1 MRHPVCLADG
11 RGRFFKRAAL
21 LSAVAVL
28 TLLSSALI
36 AAPAGAH
43 TSTTFNGYCDTPTTN
58 GCDDYLTRDEGIF
71 NGVVGW
77 NNLHPGCNCSLVFEY
92 VNRINDT
99 AIRMNIKPRGA
110 NYIWHRCIVDHD
122 RGAGYAGVNV
132 SCEFGR
138 Y

>member
-1 MRHPVCLADG
+1 MKRLLAMAIIG
-11 RGRFFKRAAL
+11 AAL
-21 LSAVAVL
+21 VVPAQ
-28 TLLSSALI
+28 
-36 AAPAGAH
+36 AAAH
-43 TSTTFNGYCDTPTTN
+43 TSSTFNGYCDTPNIN

-77 NNLHPGCNCSLVFEY
+77 NTMHQGCNCSLQWDVPS
-92 VNRINDT
+92 RINNT

-110 NYIWHRCIVDHD
+110 NYIWHRCIVDLD
-122 RGAGYAGVNV
+122 RAYGYAGVNV

>member
-1 MRHPVCLADG
+1 MKRLLAL
-11 RGRFFKRAAL
+11 AA
-21 LSAVAVL
+21 VV
-28 TLLSSALI
+28 TALGI
-36 AAPAGAH
+36 AAPAAAH
-43 TSTTFNGYCDTPTTN
+43 TSSTFNGYCDTPSTN

-77 NNLHPGCNCSLVFEY
+77 NSMHYGCNCSLEFEY
-92 VNRINDT
+92 RSRINNT

-110 NYIWHRCIVDHD
+110 NYIWHRCIVDLD
-122 RGAGYAGVNV
+122 QAYGYRGVNV